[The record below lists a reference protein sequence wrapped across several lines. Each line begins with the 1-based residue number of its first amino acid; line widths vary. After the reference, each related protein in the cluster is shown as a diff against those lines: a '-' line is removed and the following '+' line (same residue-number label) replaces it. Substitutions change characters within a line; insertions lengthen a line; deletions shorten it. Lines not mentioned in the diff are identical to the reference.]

1 MSHIIFATGGTTRV
15 PKTLRHKWLNY
26 EFVTHSA
33 AKKLETVFKDCSV
46 NAVANCLT
54 AGGLWGGF
62 LFAHEICRL
71 LKVTYYPFASMVDLE
86 TLSSAIEEFSID
98 TIICL
103 PSFADKLITISRKQK
118 LKTLKN
124 LFYLGEAFQAES
136 VSKIKDIIPELDIKP
151 LSFTTQETGPIGF
164 QCSKIDGDIYH
175 LYDHIQVKSNPE
187 NDELI
192 VSVFYPEDAP
202 LLEHATGDVVHIA
215 YDQSCDCGYHGHT
228 LHLKG
233 RTPTFYNI
241 MGTSISVHDFTNV
254 LNLQGCTLSATDIQL
269 IIVNQFENGV
279 GVLLFIDSRYDI
291 ERNALLSSLSSSYLI
306 KDIINKSQ
314 FFHVCFMQK
323 SQFIRSSSSE
333 KIKSFFQTTKYPIV
347 LDGDLV
353 EIK

>member
-1 MSHIIFATGGTTRV
+1 M
-15 PKTLRHKWLNY
+15 
-26 EFVTHSA
+26 
-33 AKKLETVFKDCSV
+33 
-46 NAVANCLT
+46 
-54 AGGLWGGF
+54 GGF
-62 LFAHEICRL
+62 LFSHEICRL

-86 TLSSAIEEFSID
+86 TLSSAIAEFSID

-118 LKTLKN
+118 LKTLNN
-124 LFYLGEAFQAES
+124 LFYLREAFQAES
-136 VSKIKDIIPELDIKP
+136 VSKIKDIILELDIKP

-202 LLEHATGDVVHIA
+202 LLEHTTGDIVHIA

-254 LNLQGCTLSATDIQL
+254 FNFQGCTLSA
-269 IIVNQFENGV
+269 
-279 GVLLFIDSRYDI
+279 
-291 ERNALLSSLSSSYLI
+291 
-306 KDIINKSQ
+306 KDYSTHYSQ
-314 FFHVCFMQK
+314 
-323 SQFIRSSSSE
+323 SI
-333 KIKSFFQTTKYPIV
+333 
-347 LDGDLV
+347 
-353 EIK
+353 